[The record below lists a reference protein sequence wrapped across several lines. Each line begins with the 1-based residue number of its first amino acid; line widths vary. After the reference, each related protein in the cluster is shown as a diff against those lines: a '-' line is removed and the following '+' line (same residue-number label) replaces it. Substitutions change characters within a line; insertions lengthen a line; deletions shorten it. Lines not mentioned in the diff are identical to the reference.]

1 LTYFFEPPDSRYKET
16 RPEFYGQYFEKIRAL
31 PGVQS
36 AAGVAIM
43 PMTDDGADITF
54 EDPEHPAPEGQRA
67 GANVTLITRDYFR
80 TMQIPVLKG
89 RDFSDRD
96 NMGSQQVMIVDQA
109 FAQKF
114 FPGENV
120 VGKRIRPGTDN
131 GPGERA
137 QWREIVGVVGSVR
150 LSATQREMRPEMYLP
165 STQLSH
171 WCCLHTVMRASV
183 NPRSMEP
190 TARQL
195 VASMDKDIP
204 VTNVRTMQELMFSEL
219 SQPRFAMVLLG
230 VFAALAITLT
240 VVGLYGVMTYSI
252 SRRTREIGI
261 RMALGAQRSHVLNK
275 VLREAGALLAI
286 GVTIGVLAS
295 LFSTSVLKSMLYGT
309 GSRNPAVLVLVSVI
323 AAITG
328 LIAAFIPARRAAS
341 SDPMRALRTD

>member
-1 LTYFFEPPDSRYKET
+1 
-16 RPEFYGQYFEKIRAL
+16 
-31 PGVQS
+31 
-36 AAGVAIM
+36 
-43 PMTDDGADITF
+43 
-54 EDPEHPAPEGQRA
+54 
-67 GANVTLITRDYFR
+67 
-80 TMQIPVLKG
+80 MQIPLLKG

-120 VGKRIRPGTDN
+120 VGKRIRPGADN
-131 GPGERA
+131 GPGEGS

-171 WCCLHTVMRASV
+171 WCCLHTVMRTSV

-190 TARQL
+190 TALQL
-195 VASMDKDIP
+195 VTSMDKDIP

-275 VLREAGALLAI
+275 VLCEAGALLAI
-286 GVTIGVLAS
+286 GVTIGVLTS